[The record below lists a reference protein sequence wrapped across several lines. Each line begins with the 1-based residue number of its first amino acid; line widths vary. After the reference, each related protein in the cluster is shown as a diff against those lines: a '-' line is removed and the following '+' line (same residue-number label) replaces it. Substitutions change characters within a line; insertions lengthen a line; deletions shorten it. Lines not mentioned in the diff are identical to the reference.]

1 MWYKRV
7 TCIRGGKRSSLF
19 EANYFRLL
27 FDGAASISLSA
38 LLAAL
43 TRGYF
48 SFQAVQETGGVMLLA
63 SIFLL
68 PSTVIAFGVS
78 SMVFAAYEFVQKRA
92 ERKGLEEGLEKGLEE
107 GLAKG
112 QKEGQQAERQRIER
126 ELEALVSNGDGSA
139 TVSREDIKRIIRP
152 ARE

>member
-1 MWYKRV
+1 M
-7 TCIRGGKRSSLF
+7 F

-43 TRGYF
+43 SRGYI
-48 SFQAVQETGGVMLLA
+48 SFHAVEETDSVMLLA
-63 SIFLL
+63 SILLL

-92 ERKGLEEGLEKGLEE
+92 ERKG
-107 GLAKG
+107 
-112 QKEGQQAERQRIER
+112 QKEGRQAERERIER
-126 ELEALVSNGDGSA
+126 ELEALVSNGDGSE
-139 TVSREDIKRIIRP
+139 TVSREDIKRIIRQN
-152 ARE
+152 RE

>member
-1 MWYKRV
+1 M
-7 TCIRGGKRSSLF
+7 F
-19 EANYFRLL
+19 EGNYFRLL

-43 TRGYF
+43 SRDYF
-48 SFQAVQETGGVMLLA
+48 SFQPVQETDGVMLLA

-68 PSTVIAFGVS
+68 PSTIIAFGVS

-92 ERKGLEEGLEKGLEE
+92 ERKG
-107 GLAKG
+107 
-112 QKEGQQAERQRIER
+112 QQAERERIER

-152 ARE
+152 NGE